1 MSRKLYP
8 IWGPQDSV
16 TTAEEFAAWA
26 DTAEVGE
33 LVEFAEHRRHHHQ
46 SILDRMFTQSR
57 HRKAAIMDGAAVTLF
72 MSFMAFFGAIVY
84 TLATR

>member
-33 LVEFAEHRRHHHQ
+33 LVERR
-46 SILDRMFTQSR
+46 LFTQSR
-57 HRKAAIMDGAAVTLF
+57 HRKAALMDGAAVTLF
-72 MSFMAFFGAIVY
+72 LAFMAVFGVIVY